1 MKRNHYIKSI
11 VRIGSLVCVSVG
23 LIWLVPGGAAEMFQ
37 QEVTLTV
44 GEIVVY
50 CLVGLLGILSN
61 SFIRDKRGSYWSL
74 HYFLKSDFPIKS
86 KRN

>member
-1 MKRNHYIKSI
+1 
-11 VRIGSLVCVSVG
+11 
-23 LIWLVPGGAAEMFQ
+23 MFQ

>member
-1 MKRNHYIKSI
+1 M
-11 VRIGSLVCVSVG
+11 GVSVG
-23 LIWLVPGGAAEMFQ
+23 LIWMVPGGAAEMLT

>member
-1 MKRNHYIKSI
+1 M
-11 VRIGSLVCVSVG
+11 LT
-23 LIWLVPGGAAEMFQ
+23 

>member
-23 LIWLVPGGAAEMFQ
+23 LVWLVPGGAAEMLT

-44 GEIVVY
+44 GELVVY

-74 HYFLKSDFPIKS
+74 HYFLKREFPIRS